1 MVTPVPIRPRSRGER
16 RSLRTFSTFSPGFR
30 HSPPTPRWL
39 GFNPDT
45 PRRRLSTN
53 SASDAVRLH
62 PDDVRRFVRTLDPQS
77 ARRPGGSHFDLT
89 FVLRDPEGNTVAFA
103 DCDATGQYAPG
114 KEQPILRS
122 KIAVAR
128 FLERDGMSTEVRFVS
143 FRFVSFFTRPSVSTF
158 DRVPFQN

>member
-62 PDDVRRFVRTLDPQS
+62 PDDVRRFVRTLGPRQRVCDGCGRDTYVAALTCHRCASTADACVVTGYPVPAGERVTAGAGRP
-77 ARRPGGSHFDLT
+77 ARREDWNAWTGKFGT
-89 FVLRDPEGNTVAFA
+89 DPWT
-103 DCDATGQYAPG
+103 G
-114 KEQPILRS
+114 KEGATP
-122 KIAVAR
+122 KH
-128 FLERDGMSTEVRFVS
+128 
-143 FRFVSFFTRPSVSTF
+143 
-158 DRVPFQN
+158 

>member
-1 MVTPVPIRPRSRGER
+1 
-16 RSLRTFSTFSPGFR
+16 
-30 HSPPTPRWL
+30 
-39 GFNPDT
+39 
-45 PRRRLSTN
+45 N
-53 SASDAVRLH
+53 SASDAFELR
-62 PDDVRRFVRTLDPQS
+62 PDVRRFVRTLDPQS